1 MKGNRLLALLAVC
14 AAAWMPWRCWAAADS
29 EVVRVCG
36 QNLQNYYWNYDQTE
50 RTSTNYLWVSN
61 YQDDTVLAGFGLMF
75 LFPVCRS
82 LLASF
87 RLLLQHPDLL
97 VQRCGIGR
105 QPLMSL
111 WPINHLFLW
120 VLRCGGRCGRQQE
133 AQEHTLLQ
141 VQ

>member
-1 MKGNRLLALLAVC
+1 MQLGYVGHLLLFGLADGIGIVLNLLAYLCQLLLQLLADGIGL
-14 AAAWMPWRCWAAADS
+14 MD
-29 EVVRVCG
+29 G
-36 QNLQNYYWNYDQTE
+36 LIQ
-50 RTSTNYLWVSN
+50 
-61 YQDDTVLAGFGLMF
+61 QDDTVLAGFGLMF

-87 RLLLQHPDLL
+87 HLLLQHPDLL

-133 AQEHTLLQ
+133 AQEKQAEGNGNIKEFHE
-141 VQ
+141 